1 MKNFKLNKIFFF
13 AVIINLLLSCGYQPI
28 LNKDNQNFSISK
40 FNLEGNK
47 RIAGLLKNNLIS
59 VKNSVNEIELNIK
72 SEKRTAVSNKSPS
85 GKILIYSVTLTFEI
99 AASDNNNVLF
109 TKVFTKS
116 QNYSASDV
124 HSDTLN
130 NEKKVVESLIESIAS
145 ELQIELNSIFQ

>member
-1 MKNFKLNKIFFF
+1 MKNLKLNKIFIF
-13 AVIINLLLSCGYQPI
+13 VISINLLLSCGYQPI
-28 LNKDNQNFSISK
+28 LNKENQNFSITK

-47 RIAGLLKNNLIS
+47 RIGGLLKNNLIS
-59 VKNSVNEIELNIK
+59 VKKAANLIELDIK
-72 SEKRTAVSNKSPS
+72 SEKRTAVSNKSQS
-85 GKILIYSVTLTFEI
+85 GKILTYSITLTFEI
-99 AASDNNNVLF
+99 AASENTNVLF

-145 ELQIELNSIFQ
+145 ELQIELNSIF

>member
-1 MKNFKLNKIFFF
+1 MKNFKLNKIFLF
-13 AVIINLLLSCGYQPI
+13 VTSIYLLLSCGYQPI

-47 RIAGLLKNNLIS
+47 RIGGLLKNNLIS
-59 VKNSVNEIELNIK
+59 VKKAVNVIELDIK
-72 SEKRTAVSNKSPS
+72 ASKKTEVFNKSQS
-85 GKILIYSVTLTFEI
+85 GKILTYSMTLMFEI
-99 AASDNNNVLF
+99 SASDNKNVLF

-145 ELQIELNSIFQ
+145 ELQIEINSIF

>member
-1 MKNFKLNKIFFF
+1 MRNFKLNKIFFF
-13 AVIINLLLSCGYQPI
+13 AVSINLLVSCGYQPI
-28 LNKDNQNFSISK
+28 LNKDNQSFSISK

-59 VKNSVNEIELNIK
+59 VKNAVNVIEIDIK
-72 SEKRTAVSNKSPS
+72 SEKKTAVSNKSQS
-85 GKILIYSVTLTFEI
+85 GKILTYSITLTFEI
-99 AASDNNNVLF
+99 AASDNKNVLF

-145 ELQIELNSIFQ
+145 ELQIELNSIF

>member
-13 AVIINLLLSCGYQPI
+13 TIIINLLLSCGYQPI

-145 ELQIELNSIFQ
+145 EIQIELNSIF

>member
-13 AVIINLLLSCGYQPI
+13 VVSINLLLSCGYQPI

-59 VKNSVNEIELNIK
+59 VKSAVNVIELYIK
-72 SEKRTAVSNKSPS
+72 SEKKTAVSNKSQS
-85 GKILIYSVTLTFEI
+85 GKILTYSITLTFEI
-99 AASDNNNVLF
+99 AASDNKNVLF

-130 NEKKVVESLIESIAS
+130 NEKKAVESLIENIAS
-145 ELQIELNSIFQ
+145 ELQIELNSIF

>member
-1 MKNFKLNKIFFF
+1 MKKFKLNKIFFF
-13 AVIINLLLSCGYQPI
+13 VISINLLLSCGYQTI
-28 LNKDNQNFSISK
+28 LNKANQNYSISK

-59 VKNSVNEIELNIK
+59 AKNAANVIELDIK
-72 SEKRTAVSNKSPS
+72 SEKRTAVSNKNQS
-85 GKILIYSVTLTFEI
+85 GKILTYSIKLTFEI
-99 AASDNNNVLF
+99 AASDNKNVLF

-145 ELQIELNSIFQ
+145 ELQIELNSIF

>member
-13 AVIINLLLSCGYQPI
+13 IISINLLLSCGYQPI

-47 RIAGLLKNNLIS
+47 RIGGLLKNNIIGA
-59 VKNSVNEIELNIK
+59 KKAVNVIELDIR
-72 SEKRTAVSNKSPS
+72 SEKKTTVSNKSQS
-85 GKILIYSVTLTFEI
+85 GKILTYSITLSFEI
-99 AASDNNNVLF
+99 AASANKNVLF

-116 QNYSASDV
+116 QNYPASDV

-145 ELQIELNSIFQ
+145 ELQIELNSIF

>member
-1 MKNFKLNKIFFF
+1 MKNSKLNKIFIF
-13 AVIINLLLSCGYQPI
+13 AVCINLLLSCGYQPI

-47 RIAGLLKNNLIS
+47 RIAGLLRNNLIS
-59 VKNSVNEIELNIK
+59 ARNAPNVIELDIK
-72 SEKRTAVSNKSPS
+72 SEKKTAVSNKNQS
-85 GKILIYSVTLTFEI
+85 GKILTYSITLTFEI
-99 AASDNNNVLF
+99 AASNNKNVLF

-145 ELQIELNSIFQ
+145 ELQIELNSIF

>member
-13 AVIINLLLSCGYQPI
+13 AIIINLLIGCGYQPI

-59 VKNSVNEIELNIK
+59 VKNAVNEIELNIK
-72 SEKRTAVSNKSPS
+72 SEKRTAVSNKNQS
-85 GKILIYSVTLTFEI
+85 GKILTYSIKLTFEI
-99 AASDNNNVLF
+99 AASDNKNVLF

-145 ELQIELNSIFQ
+145 ELQIELNSIF

>member
-13 AVIINLLLSCGYQPI
+13 AIIINLLIGCGYQPI

-59 VKNSVNEIELNIK
+59 VKNAVNEIELNIK

-85 GKILIYSVTLTFEI
+85 GKILIYSITLTFEI
-99 AASDNNNVLF
+99 TASNNNNVLF

-145 ELQIELNSIFQ
+145 ELQIELNSIF

>member
-13 AVIINLLLSCGYQPI
+13 TIIINLLLSCGYQPI

-59 VKNSVNEIELNIK
+59 VKNAVNEIELDIK
-72 SEKRTAVSNKSPS
+72 SEKKTAVSNKSPS
-85 GKILIYSVTLTFEI
+85 GKILTYSITLTFEI
-99 AASDNNNVLF
+99 AATDNNNILF

-145 ELQIELNSIFQ
+145 ELQIELNSIF

>member
-1 MKNFKLNKIFFF
+1 MKKLKLKKIFIF
-13 AVIINLLLSCGYQPI
+13 VISINLLLSCGYQPI
-28 LNKDNQNFSISK
+28 LNKENQNFSITK

-47 RIAGLLKNNLIS
+47 RISGLLKNNLIS
-59 VKNSVNEIELNIK
+59 AKKAVNLIELNIK
-72 SEKRTAVSNKSPS
+72 SEKKTAVSNKSQS
-85 GKILIYSVTLTFEI
+85 GKILTYSITLTFEV
-99 AASDNNNVLF
+99 AASENKNVLF

-145 ELQIELNSIFQ
+145 EIQIELNSIF

>member
-1 MKNFKLNKIFFF
+1 MKTFKLNKIFFF
-13 AVIINLLLSCGYQPI
+13 ALSINLLLSCGYQPI

-47 RIAGLLKNNLIS
+47 RIGGLLKNNLIS
-59 VKNSVNEIELNIK
+59 VKKAVNVIELDIN
-72 SEKRTAVSNKSPS
+72 SEKKSAVSNKSES
-85 GKILIYSVTLTFEI
+85 GKILTYSITLIFEI
-99 AASDNNNVLF
+99 SASSNKNVLF

-145 ELQIELNSIFQ
+145 ELQIELNSIF

>member
-13 AVIINLLLSCGYQPI
+13 AVSINLLLSCGYQPI

-59 VKNSVNEIELNIK
+59 VKNAVNVIELNIK
-72 SEKRTAVSNKSPS
+72 SEKKTAVSNKSQS
-85 GKILIYSVTLTFEI
+85 GKILTYSITLTFEI

-109 TKVFTKS
+109 TKVYTKS
-116 QNYSASDV
+116 QSYSASDV

-145 ELQIELNSIFQ
+145 ELQIDLNSIFK

>member
-1 MKNFKLNKIFFF
+1 MKKFKLNKIFFF
-13 AVIINLLLSCGYQPI
+13 AVSINLLLSCGYQPI

-59 VKNSVNEIELNIK
+59 VKSAVNVIELNIK
-72 SEKRTAVSNKSPS
+72 SEKKTAVSNKNQS
-85 GKILIYSVTLTFEI
+85 GKILTYSITLTFEI
-99 AASDNNNVLF
+99 AASNNKNVLF

-145 ELQIELNSIFQ
+145 ELQIELNSIF

>member
-13 AVIINLLLSCGYQPI
+13 VISINLILSCGYQPI

-47 RIAGLLKNNLIS
+47 RIGGLLKNNLI
-59 VKNSVNEIELNIK
+59 VAKKAVNVIELDIK
-72 SEKRTAVSNKSPS
+72 SEKKTAVSNKSQS
-85 GKILIYSVTLTFEI
+85 GKILTYSTTLSFEI
-99 AASDNNNVLF
+99 AASANKNVLF

-116 QNYSASDV
+116 QNYSASDL

-145 ELQIELNSIFQ
+145 ELQIELNSIF

>member
-59 VKNSVNEIELNIK
+59 VKNAVNEIELNIK

-85 GKILIYSVTLTFEI
+85 GKILIYSITLTFEI
-99 AASDNNNVLF
+99 TASNNNNVLF

-145 ELQIELNSIFQ
+145 ELQIELNSIF

>member
-1 MKNFKLNKIFFF
+1 MKKLKLKKIFIF
-13 AVIINLLLSCGYQPI
+13 VISINLLLSCGYQPI
-28 LNKDNQNFSISK
+28 LNKENQNFSITK

-47 RIAGLLKNNLIS
+47 RISGLLKNNLIS
-59 VKNSVNEIELNIK
+59 AKKAVNLIELNIK
-72 SEKRTAVSNKSPS
+72 SEKKTAVSNKSQS
-85 GKILIYSVTLTFEI
+85 GKILTYSITLTFEI
-99 AASDNNNVLF
+99 AASENKNVLF

-145 ELQIELNSIFQ
+145 ELQIELNSIF

>member
-1 MKNFKLNKIFFF
+1 MRKFKLNKIFFF
-13 AVIINLLLSCGYQPI
+13 AVSINLLVSCGYQPI
-28 LNKDNQNFSISK
+28 LNKDNQSFSISK

-59 VKNSVNEIELNIK
+59 VKNAVNVIEIDIK
-72 SEKRTAVSNKSPS
+72 SEKKTAVSNKSQS
-85 GKILIYSVTLTFEI
+85 GKILTYSITLTFEI
-99 AASDNNNVLF
+99 AASDNKNVLF

-145 ELQIELNSIFQ
+145 ELQIELNSIF

>member
-1 MKNFKLNKIFFF
+1 MKKFKLNKIFFF
-13 AVIINLLLSCGYQPI
+13 VISIHLLLSCGYQPI
-28 LNKDNQNFSISK
+28 LKKDNQNFSISK

-47 RIAGLLKNNLIS
+47 RIGGLLKNNLIG
-59 VKNSVNEIELNIK
+59 VKKAVNVIELNIK
-72 SEKRTAVSNKSPS
+72 SEKKTTVSNKSQS
-85 GKILIYSVTLTFEI
+85 GKILTYSITLTIEI
-99 AASDNNNVLF
+99 SASNNKNVLF

-145 ELQIELNSIFQ
+145 ELQIELNSIF

>member
-1 MKNFKLNKIFFF
+1 MKKFKLNKILLFLIS
-13 AVIINLLLSCGYQPI
+13 VNLLLSCGYQPI
-28 LNKDNQNFSISK
+28 LNKANQNYSISK

-59 VKNSVNEIELNIK
+59 AKNATNVIELDIK
-72 SEKRTAVSNKSPS
+72 SEKKTGVSNKNQS
-85 GKILIYSVTLTFEI
+85 GKILTYSTTLTFEI
-99 AASDNNNVLF
+99 VASNNKNVLF

-145 ELQIELNSIFQ
+145 ELQIELNSIF

>member
-1 MKNFKLNKIFFF
+1 MKNFNLKKIFFF
-13 AVIINLLLSCGYQPI
+13 IISIHLLFSCGYQPI
-28 LNKDNQNFSISK
+28 LNKDSQNFSISK

-47 RIAGLLKNNLIS
+47 RISGLLKNNLIS
-59 VKNSVNEIELNIK
+59 TKNVVNVIELNIK
-72 SEKRTAVSNKSPS
+72 SEKKTAVSNKNQS
-85 GKILIYSVTLTFEI
+85 GKILTYSITLIFEI
-99 AASDNNNVLF
+99 SASANKNVLF

-145 ELQIELNSIFQ
+145 ELQIELNSIF

>member
-1 MKNFKLNKIFFF
+1 MKNFKLNKIFIF
-13 AVIINLLLSCGYQPI
+13 AVSINLLLSCGYQPI
-28 LNKDNQNFSISK
+28 LNKDNQTFSISK

-59 VKNSVNEIELNIK
+59 AKNAANVIELDIK
-72 SEKRTAVSNKSPS
+72 SEKKTAVSNKNQS
-85 GKILIYSVTLTFEI
+85 GKILTYSITLTFEV
-99 AASDNNNVLF
+99 AASDNKNVLF

-145 ELQIELNSIFQ
+145 ELQIELNSIF

>member
-13 AVIINLLLSCGYQPI
+13 AIIINFLIGCGYQPI

-59 VKNSVNEIELNIK
+59 VKNAVNEIELNIK

-85 GKILIYSVTLTFEI
+85 GKILIYSITLTFEI
-99 AASDNNNVLF
+99 TASNNNNVLF

-145 ELQIELNSIFQ
+145 ELQIELNSIF